1 VTGLF
6 GWGENRLE
14 KQKQTEQKIED
25 PRQILSALGRRHI
38 KVIGGP
44 TLGQVETLIRD
55 WLQEGHYVRHLQVD
69 HLPNQPEC
77 ERWQA
82 IITYYLNDAAVRPP
96 KRRCYRCTT
105 QNDCQRYQTYLIQKT
120 ELAELLPEDFP
131 D

>member
-1 VTGLF
+1 M
-6 GWGENRLE
+6 E

-25 PRQILSALGRRHI
+25 SRQILSALGRRYI

-69 HLPNQPEC
+69 HLPKQPEC

-96 KRRCYRCTT
+96 KRRCHRCAN
-105 QNDCQRYQTYLIQKT
+105 QIDCQRYQTYLNQKI
-120 ELAELLPEDFP
+120 ELAKLLKEDYTDQLDQP
-131 D
+131 KD